1 MTKYLITP
9 TLINSYQYYIN
20 DEFKSPADSRA
31 DFLKTLSRE
40 RFEPNEAMQK
50 GIDFEDDIKFY
61 CETGFFKGMGK
72 VIDESELDFRDE
84 YEMHIIY
91 PKQIVKH
98 NEPEYVI
105 DYVIKDIGDIIKGG
119 LWQQTCKKEI
129 KVGNQEFLLY
139 GKMDVIKRDTIYDI
153 KYTRNYELGKFL
165 DSAQHLIY
173 LYCTGLPKFQYL
185 ISDGEDYWIEDYH
198 NHINIE
204 NEIKSKISDF
214 LSYLENDKEAK
225 ELFKTKWES
234 K

>member
-9 TLINSYQYYIN
+9 SLLNSYQYYIQ

-40 RFEPNEAMQK
+40 KFEPNEAMQK
-50 GIDFEDDIKFY
+50 GIDFENDIKAKCDGY
-61 CETGFFKGMGK
+61 ILLDGEENPDYETVCGEITG
-72 VIDESELDFRDE
+72 
-84 YEMHIIY
+84 
-91 PKQIVKH
+91 IV
-98 NEPEYVI
+98 
-105 DYVIKDIGDIIKGG
+105 KGG
-119 LWQQTCKKEI
+119 LWQQTCKKELQI
-129 KVGNQEFLLY
+129 GNQEFLLY
-139 GKMDVIKRDTIYDI
+139 GKMDVVKRDTIYDI

-185 ISDGEDYWIEDYH
+185 ISDGKDYWIEDYH

-214 LSYLENDKEAK
+214 LGYLENDKEAK

>member
-31 DFLKTLSRE
+31 DFFKTLSRE

-50 GIDFEDDIKFY
+50 GIELEDTIREISSSDFTYRSFCDSLPENVIEQQDLTMLHLVDI
-61 CETGFFKGMGK
+61 
-72 VIDESELDFRDE
+72 V
-84 YEMHIIY
+84 
-91 PKQIVKH
+91 
-98 NEPEYVI
+98 
-105 DYVIKDIGDIIKGG
+105 KGG
-119 LWQQTCKKEI
+119 LWQQTCKKDLQI
-129 KVGNQEFLLY
+129 GNKEFLLY
-139 GKMDVIKRDTIYDI
+139 GKMDVVKRDTIYDI
-153 KYTRNYELGKFL
+153 KYTKNYELGKFL

-214 LSYLENDKEAK
+214 LGYLENDKEAK

-234 K
+234 R